1 MPARPLDQ
9 KTKIL
14 YIEDNRENRLLVR
27 AVMEAAG
34 YLIVDA
40 EDGLAG
46 IEAAIREE
54 PALILLDI
62 NLPGVDGY
70 EIVAI
75 LKSFPNLA
83 STPVIALTA
92 YAMQGDRQRTLVAG
106 CDGYI
111 QKPIDVDA
119 FPRQVAE
126 FLGGKREKVESRD
139 EGVYLR
145 ELNQRLVYRLLNQV
159 EELKRLNQ
167 HFVRRASQLEDLH
180 RSMQDITSELGVA
193 PMLEKL
199 LGGLAAAI
207 GTTSLSVELTGPPAI
222 TVVAPQST
230 VEHPRSV
237 LAGSGAAP
245 AEDWTEVEWKLPLTI
260 RGRSLGVMIA
270 RHVLP
275 PGAKADEEQLLKIV
289 ADQVAIAAENARLYE
304 GVMRRAAEQESLVE
318 SGRLLTG
325 TLQVSEVLSRL
336 SELVRSRFGADVV
349 RILIID
355 DTSGVFRLS
364 AQAGTTRTVKET
376 AGAGEGDTSGL
387 IGWITKHRKPLFY
400 SDVLAERSLNR
411 REWFASEG
419 IVSFLGLPLFL
430 ETELVGV
437 LSIFYRERHVFT
449 AEELALGEALATS
462 ASVAIR
468 NARLHEQTEERLRH
482 TETLLA
488 VSQDASSTLELT
500 EILRRT
506 TRAMVRALGAD
517 TGGAWLLSEDGSRF
531 VPIVGY
537 HVPKELLGALQS
549 ADIKSLDP
557 RISDWRRIEGPV
569 YASHSQDDVRFTH
582 PIARLLPHK
591 SVLIQPMRWKGV
603 PIGGFALAWLR
614 EHHRFTSEELRLAE
628 GIALQAAVASENSRL
643 YEGVKQQMAELKRT
657 QAQLIQSTKLAAIG
671 ELAANIAHEINNP
684 LTSVLGFA
692 SYLAEQV
699 PPGRPMREELD
710 LIQEEAGRA
719 RDIVRDLLHFSR
731 QREFIPQITDLN
743 AVLEQTLGMVR
754 RQGALDS
761 IRLEEHYA
769 SGLAPVEVDVPR
781 IKQVFLNLIN
791 NAVYV
796 MKDSGGSLTIRSSA
810 SGDMVQ
816 VEVIDTG
823 TGILPEHIDRIF
835 EPFFTTKPDVSGT
848 GLGLSVSLGIVQSHG
863 GTIEVKSEV
872 GRGSTF
878 TVTLPARPGA
888 VVSEPEPDPD
898 L

>member
-1 MPARPLDQ
+1 MPARPADQ
-9 KTKIL
+9 KVKIL
-14 YIEDNRENRLLVR
+14 YIEDNRENRMLVR
-27 AVMEAAG
+27 AVLEAAG

-83 STPVIALTA
+83 STPVIAVTA

-126 FLGGKREKVESRD
+126 FLGGKRERVESHD

-180 RSMQDITSELGVA
+180 RSMEDITAELGVA
-193 PMLEKL
+193 GMLEKL
-199 LGGLAAAI
+199 LSGLARAI
-207 GTTSLSVELTGPPAI
+207 GSTSLSVELTEPAG
-222 TVVAPQST
+222 VHVSVRRDSSVQ
-230 VEHPRSV
+230 PRSV
-237 LAGSGAAP
+237 LAGSGVP
-245 AEDWTEVEWKLPLTI
+245 AGEDWTEVEWRLPLTV
-260 RGRSLGVMIA
+260 RGRPLGVMIA

-289 ADQVAIAAENARLYE
+289 ADQVAIAVENARLYE
-304 GVMRRAAEQESLVE
+304 GVMR
-318 SGRLLTG
+318 
-325 TLQVSEVLSRL
+325 
-336 SELVRSRFGADVV
+336 
-349 RILIID
+349 
-355 DTSGVFRLS
+355 
-364 AQAGTTRTVKET
+364 
-376 AGAGEGDTSGL
+376 
-387 IGWITKHRKPLFY
+387 
-400 SDVLAERSLNR
+400 
-411 REWFASEG
+411 
-419 IVSFLGLPLFL
+419 
-430 ETELVGV
+430 
-437 LSIFYRERHVFT
+437 
-449 AEELALGEALATS
+449 
-462 ASVAIR
+462 
-468 NARLHEQTEERLRH
+468 LHEETQERLRH

-488 VSQDASSTLELT
+488 VSQDASATLELN

-517 TGGAWLLSEDGSRF
+517 TGGAWLQSEDGSRF

-537 HVPKELLGALQS
+537 HVPKDMLGALES
-549 ADIKSLDP
+549 ASIKSLDP
-557 RISDWRRIEGPV
+557 YLSDWRRVEGPV
-569 YASHSQDDVRFTH
+569 YSSRSQEDTRFKH
-582 PIARLLPHK
+582 PIAQLVPHK
-591 SVLIQPMRWKGV
+591 SILIQPMRWKGES
-603 PIGGFALAWLR
+603 IGGFALAWLKD
-614 EHHRFTSEELRLAE
+614 HHQFTTDELRLVEA
-628 GIALQAAVASENSRL
+628 IALQAAVASENSRL
-643 YEGVKQQMAELKRT
+643 YEAEKQQVAELKRT

-692 SYLAEQV
+692 SYLFEQV
-699 PPGRPMREELD
+699 PADWPFREELN

-731 QREFIPQITDLN
+731 QREFVPQITDLN
-743 AVLEQTLGMVR
+743 GVLEQTLAMVK
-754 RQGALDS
+754 RQGALEA
-761 IRLEEHYA
+761 ITLREEYA

-816 VEVIDTG
+816 VDVIDTG
-823 TGILPEHIDRIF
+823 TGIAPEHMHRIF
-835 EPFFTTKPDVSGT
+835 EPFFTTKPEVSGT
-848 GLGLSVSLGIVQSHG
+848 GLGLSVSLGIVESHG
-863 GTIEVKSEV
+863 GVIEVQSEL
-872 GRGSTF
+872 GKGSTF
-878 TVTLPARPGA
+878 TIKLPAKPGA
-888 VVSEPEPDPD
+888 TIEDPD
-898 L
+898 SEL